1 MISISD
7 IRNGLAF
14 RHKGEIYTVVSFQQV
29 KQARSAGFYRVKM
42 KSIKSGKTIDDTF
55 NSNVK
60 LDDIRVERRTYQYSF
75 DEGANLVFMDT
86 NTWEQIPIAKE
97 RISDTDLLI
106 EGESVDVLFNT
117 ADDTIMTVEL
127 PQNVIRV
134 IEYTEPGIKGDT
146 ATNTLKPA
154 KVEGGAEIK
163 VPLFVNTGD
172 KIKIDT
178 ATRKYVE
185 RAK

>member
-14 RHKGEIYTVVSFQQV
+14 RYRDDIYSVVSFQQV

-42 KSIKSGKTIDDTF
+42 KSLSNGKTLEDTF

-75 DEGANLVFMDT
+75 DEGDVLVFMDT
-86 NTWEQIPIAKE
+86 STWEQIPIGKE
-97 RISDTDLLI
+97 RIPDQDLLL

-117 ADDTIMTVEL
+117 ADDNILTVEL
-127 PQNVIRV
+127 PQSVERV

-154 KVEGGAEIK
+154 TVEGGAEIR
-163 VPLFVNTGD
+163 VPLFVNIGD
-172 KIKIDT
+172 KIKINT
-178 ATRKYVE
+178 ADRKYVE
-185 RAK
+185 RVK